1 MDCVEQVRKIFDD
14 LVKSRFIEMFGKVLD
29 NPVKLSDLSNRITKG
44 TTPTTAGFEF
54 TENGVNFV
62 KIENITE
69 NGQLLKDSLMHVSQ
83 ECHDAFRRSQLQKG
97 DILFSI
103 AGAIGRTAVITE
115 DVLPANTNQALAII
129 RLKDNI
135 INTDYLIQCLH
146 SEYVLKQY
154 RTKKRGA
161 AQLNLSLEDIS
172 NLKIPLPER
181 SMQDKFASFIQ
192 QVDKSKFIFEQE
204 ISRYDQLVKS
214 RFIEMFKGHDY
225 PMKTIGE
232 LCSMKSGTTLARE
245 QELTEG
251 TLRYCKVSDMN
262 LPGNEKIIQQSNSFA
277 EDSCRKTS
285 IPANSIIFPKRGG
298 AIGTNKKRIVLEDTC
313 VDLNIM
319 GITPSSSLNLE
330 YLYQFFQNLDMGS
343 LCNGSSVPQIN
354 NKDIA
359 PLQIIVPPIE
369 LQNEFESFIKQVDK
383 SKFALL
389 ETARKLAQSM
399 V

>member
-1 MDCVEQVRKIFDD
+1 

-29 NPVKLSDLSNRITKG
+29 NPVKLSNLSIRITKG

-192 QVDKSKFIFEQE
+192 QVDKSKFVETVE
-204 ISRYDQLVKS
+204 PD
-214 RFIEMFKGHDY
+214 H
-225 PMKTIGE
+225 
-232 LCSMKSGTTLARE
+232 
-245 QELTEG
+245 
-251 TLRYCKVSDMN
+251 
-262 LPGNEKIIQQSNSFA
+262 
-277 EDSCRKTS
+277 
-285 IPANSIIFPKRGG
+285 PA
-298 AIGTNKKRIVLEDTC
+298 V
-313 VDLNIM
+313 
-319 GITPSSSLNLE
+319 
-330 YLYQFFQNLDMGS
+330 FQNIHGF
-343 LCNGSSVPQIN
+343 P
-354 NKDIA
+354 
-359 PLQIIVPPIE
+359 
-369 LQNEFESFIKQVDK
+369 SFGLI
-383 SKFALL
+383 S
-389 ETARKLAQSM
+389 T
-399 V
+399 